1 MDFNIKSS
9 TYNNFLPQA
18 QNSVKKKDD
27 AQNVQ
32 EKPLASVLVSEV
44 EQPKSGI
51 KKYVA
56 GISIGG
62 GILLTLIAGAF
73 LSKGV
78 SGGVNRRIRE
88 FSRKLSKKTFDLK
101 ADYKN
106 LTLKQKISLKLA
118 QAMKPIAN
126 LLEASSNLNVF
137 KDGFVTKCFKEL
149 HAMPLFDKINGSF
162 KNVVLKTKNNAYKN
176 SEMSMVKFCNYA
188 ENLAKDSRAKGQN
201 LDMLADNVANSYFAN
216 FSTQHHFKRSQEMW
230 ESLADLHERVWNSF
244 NIFKKENNIFSKTNR
259 SRLKTY
265 MTMKECEKERNS
277 VGDFIK
283 SRKKLIS
290 NNITDNYNEL
300 TKAYD
305 DLKTIIDPKDNRSV
319 ELMRDISQKIE
330 KYKRLNGAKELE
342 ERAQLGKELG
352 ENLAELKKH
361 LISKKVDINKQIA
374 HFENVLNPKTAG
386 KGQVQEILTRIKE
399 TFGKESPEYKQAK
412 KYADELNKNLNH
424 AISTEMTAYEKLA
437 ELQMGSAPTDIIG
450 ILAPAA
456 LGTAL
461 VIKADTKD
469 QRITNTLTQGIPIL
483 GGIGTAYYGTTR
495 MLTGPTNMAL
505 GLISGALLGIVG
517 AKVDDLRKSYQE
529 KQNAFKKEFETM
541 KNAQK
546 NLKET
551 ILSTEKT
558 SETKSVKAK

>member
-1 MDFNIKSS
+1 MDFNVKSS
-9 TYNNFLPQA
+9 TYNNFLSQA
-18 QNSVKKKDD
+18 QNPVKKKDD

-32 EKPLASVLVSEV
+32 EKPIASVLVSDV
-44 EQPKSGI
+44 EQPKSGV

-188 ENLAKDSRAKGQN
+188 ENLAKDSKAKGQN

-230 ESLADLHERVWNSF
+230 ESLADCMKGFGIRS
-244 NIFKKENNIFSKTNR
+244 IFSK
-259 SRLKTY
+259 K
-265 MTMKECEKERNS
+265 
-277 VGDFIK
+277 
-283 SRKKLIS
+283 
-290 NNITDNYNEL
+290 
-300 TKAYD
+300 
-305 DLKTIIDPKDNRSV
+305 KTIFF
-319 ELMRDISQKIE
+319 QK
-330 KYKRLNGAKELE
+330 
-342 ERAQLGKELG
+342 Q
-352 ENLAELKKH
+352 
-361 LISKKVDINKQIA
+361 
-374 HFENVLNPKTAG
+374 
-386 KGQVQEILTRIKE
+386 
-399 TFGKESPEYKQAK
+399 
-412 KYADELNKNLNH
+412 
-424 AISTEMTAYEKLA
+424 TE
-437 ELQMGSAPTDIIG
+437 
-450 ILAPAA
+450 AA
-456 LGTAL
+456 L
-461 VIKADTKD
+461 K
-469 QRITNTLTQGIPIL
+469 PI
-483 GGIGTAYYGTTR
+483 
-495 MLTGPTNMAL
+495 
-505 GLISGALLGIVG
+505 
-517 AKVDDLRKSYQE
+517 
-529 KQNAFKKEFETM
+529 
-541 KNAQK
+541 
-546 NLKET
+546 
-551 ILSTEKT
+551 
-558 SETKSVKAK
+558 